1 MTIAIYPGTFDPI
14 TNGHVDIA
22 ARAASLFDSLI
33 VAVYD
38 RPLKNLLFSTAERIA
53 MATEALKGL

>member
-1 MTIAIYPGTFDPI
+1 MTIAVYPGTFDPI

-22 ARAASLFDSLI
+22 TRAAALFDHLV

-38 RPLKNLLFSTAERIA
+38 RPLKTLLFSTAEREA
-53 MATEALKGL
+53 MTREALKDI